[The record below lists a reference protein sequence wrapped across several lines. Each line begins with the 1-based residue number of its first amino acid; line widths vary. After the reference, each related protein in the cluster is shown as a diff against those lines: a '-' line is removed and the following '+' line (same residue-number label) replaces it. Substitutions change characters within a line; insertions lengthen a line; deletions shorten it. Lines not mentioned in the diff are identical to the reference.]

1 MYSTKNPDNYS
12 TISEDIKKIED
23 IFNSFEL
30 RGSRDKILEA
40 LADFEQRTSV
50 YVEDPNFS
58 PIIKWYKSLFLQEAD
73 YVQRAEELLDKA
85 LALLEEK
92 SEPFFLRW
100 KLKVCLSLGYVHQ
113 AQCNY
118 VDADFYLKEAAE
130 LALMEPHL
138 SKFLGE
144 IYSHLADVNLNL
156 NRYTQ
161 AKKYVTLEKEISY
174 EKYREN
180 RSDYSSAIIY
190 AYSLVNYSRVK
201 RIFNLMDHDINR
213 SLEEAIGIFEKLNY
227 AKGLLKARLEQVEF
241 QFVLNLIENAL
252 ETALVLEGDFKEKGM
267 YLEFIEAGLLAA
279 KIYKTMLDYDQTETK
294 LNDLIV
300 LAEERGLDL
309 KQIMADVFYE
319 MGTVYYETDRETEA
333 FQYYRQSAKIGMVG
347 GVKRTIIRT
356 FNAARLIDKYKARK
370 LITSDL
376 VYQDA
381 MFVRDRLER
390 NVSPFTAS
398 KTKVKL
404 FASTLFVDIVGFTSL
419 MRKSDE
425 DLTVKMFDEIIDR
438 LCVVIYQNHGYIDK
452 FLGDGFMAIFE
463 HNGSLDADVAFNAI
477 KAGVDINRAINH
489 KNRRLKKV
497 YGLDSGI
504 RFRMGLS
511 TGEIY
516 AIVLGNYIKREFT
529 YLGNSVNLASKLESM
544 ATNQFIL
551 IDKETYDLLKH
562 RIIAEPKQI
571 VIPSLG
577 ETIAYQFYRFVRYGE
592 KVQ

>member
-1 MYSTKNPDNYS
+1 MSSAKNLDNYS
-12 TISEDIKKIED
+12 TISGDIKKIED
-23 IFNSFEL
+23 IFNSFKL
-30 RGSRDKILEA
+30 RGTRENILKA

-50 YVEDPNFS
+50 YAEDPDIS
-58 PIIKWYKSLFLQEAD
+58 PIIKWYKSLFLQKAD
-73 YVQRAEELLDKA
+73 HVQRAEELLDKA

-213 SLEEAIGIFEKLNY
+213 SLEEAIGIFKKLNY
-227 AKGLLKARLEQVEF
+227 AKGLLKARLEQAEF
-241 QFVLNLIENAL
+241 QFILNLIENAL
-252 ETALVLEGDFKEKGM
+252 ETALVLEDDFKENGM

-300 LAEERGLDL
+300 LAEERGLGL
-309 KQIMADVFYE
+309 KQIMADVFYK
-319 MGTVYYETDRETEA
+319 MGSVCYETDREKEA
-333 FQYYRQSAKIGMVG
+333 FQYYRQSAKVGMVG
-347 GVKRTIIRT
+347 GVKRTIIRA
-356 FNAARLIDKYKARK
+356 FNAARLIDKYKARE

-390 NVSPFTAS
+390 NVSPFIAS

-425 DLTVKMFDEIIDR
+425 DLTVKMIDEIIDR
-438 LCVVIYQNHGYIDK
+438 LCIVIYQNHGYIDK

-577 ETIAYQFYRFVRYGE
+577 KTNAYQFFRLARYGE